1 MIFGLAAALGWGL
14 ADFSGAIAGRRIG
27 SIVTVIVGQVLSLT
41 FMTVLLVAMGGSTS
55 GIRPIVGWIA
65 LNGIFTAVA
74 YMTHY
79 RALELGPVAVVS
91 PIGAAYAVVGV
102 ALAIIVLDERPAP
115 LQLVGAAITIVGV
128 MLVSTDLKK
137 LRAGT
142 HGVPPGLP
150 WALVA
155 AVSFGVAAF
164 LLGYASKEAGWV
176 TGLWAS
182 RAAQVACYVPVAIV
196 YRRQLA
202 ALRPGPGLWVALAAG
217 AADILGV
224 TTYAAGAER
233 GYLSIVLAASAI
245 FPMVAVLLSIRY
257 LHERLVANQVV
268 GVVLVIAGLLLLGV
282 GDRIAGWFDGVAA
295 IAG

>member
-27 SIVTVIVGQVLSLT
+27 SIVTVIVGQVLSVT
-41 FMTVLLVAMGGSTS
+41 FMTVLLLATGESTAA
-55 GIRPIVGWIA
+55 IRPIIGWIA
-65 LNGIFTAVA
+65 LNGVFTAAA

-91 PIGAAYAVVGV
+91 PIGATYAVVGV
-102 ALAIIVLDERPAP
+102 ALAIVVLDERPAA
-115 LQLVGAAITIVGV
+115 LQVVGAVVTVLGV

-150 WALVA
+150 WAIVA
-155 AVSFGVAAF
+155 AFSFGVAAF
-164 LLGYASKEAGWV
+164 LLGFASKEAGWIA
-176 TGLWAS
+176 GLWAS
-182 RAAQVACYVPVAIV
+182 RAAQVACYVPVAFI

-233 GYLSIVLAASAI
+233 GYLSIVLAASAV
-245 FPMVAVLLSIRY
+245 FPMIAVLLSIRY
-257 LHERLVANQVV
+257 LHERLVANQIV
-268 GVVLVIAGLLLLGV
+268 GVALVIAGLLLLGI
-282 GDRIAGWFDGVAA
+282 GDQVEGLLS
-295 IAG
+295 